1 MKRFATSG
9 AAPFVGLLVLSLT
22 ANASHAAPA
31 PAAVPAIVERAVT
44 TYTAEVRGEIGMMR
58 HFSTSIQAGPV
69 RHSET
74 SESGVLLT
82 DGAFTKIKYYQVT
95 QDRKAFDTTKLAQR
109 DSQTNADWAAGKI
122 FFKEPYDPRF
132 IGDYQYGP
140 TTACTDCPA
149 GTVAVTFTSTLRD
162 AQHGKGTM
170 WIDSAGARVTKLT
183 YSPNA
188 FPPHANSGTVTET
201 SSESSGIWYVT
212 RIDESYRGHELI
224 LTGTGTFTGTFD
236 HFRRFPNVTAGDTA
250 LDNGTI

>member
-1 MKRFATSG
+1 MKRFATSISR
-9 AAPFVGLLVLSLT
+9 PFASLLVLAL
-22 ANASHAAPA
+22 AACASQAAETPA
-31 PAAVPAIVERAVT
+31 AIVERAVVA
-44 TYTAEVRGEIGMMR
+44 YTSEVHGAIGMMR

-95 QDRKAFDTTKLAQR
+95 QDRKAFDATKLAQR

-122 FFKEPYDPRF
+122 FFKEPYDRRF
-132 IGDYQYGP
+132 SEDYQFALAA
-140 TTACTDCPA
+140 ACADCPA
-149 GTVAVTFTSTLRD
+149 GTVAVTFTSALRD

-170 WIDSAGARVTKLT
+170 WIDSASARVVKLT

-236 HFRRFPNVTAGDTA
+236 HFRRFPSVTEGGAA
-250 LDNGTI
+250 LGNGTI